1 MLAQKERAAASTT
14 APNQNP
20 LNQAYDHPQGQSSKI
35 LDQTAALLLYLQ
47 TPLSEGEQR
56 KCWRAFES
64 KLQQYVGLRNYGGKD
79 DEQPLT

>member
-35 LDQTAALLLYLQ
+35 LEQTAALLLYLQ

-56 KCWRAFES
+56 KCWHVFES
-64 KLQQYVGLRNYGGKD
+64 RLREYVSLANCGG
-79 DEQPLT
+79 QR